1 MANAIWLLTAL
12 PSWYVG
18 AAMAPFSAGA
28 LTLVPAMGLFSLA
41 VGVILGAIGRRREL
55 LWFLA
60 LVAAS
65 ELLVVIGGAMRGQ
78 VRPNGPEGPLDAG
91 LLLFLAAQF
100 VVSGYLI
107 YRIKG
112 ARAPASA
119 LGVFCVTYAAAAV
132 FVAAMSFTDNW
143 L

>member
-12 PSWYVG
+12 PSWYLG

-28 LTLVPAMGLFSLA
+28 LTIVPAMGLVSLA

-60 LVAAS
+60 LFAAS
-65 ELLVVIGGAMRGQ
+65 ELLVVIAGAMRGQ
-78 VRPNGPEGPLDAG
+78 VRPEGPLNAG
-91 LLLFLAAQF
+91 LLLFLGAQL

-107 YRIKG
+107 YRMKG

-119 LGVFCVTYAAAAV
+119 LGVFSVTYAAAAV
-132 FVAAMSFTDNW
+132 FVAGMSFTDNW